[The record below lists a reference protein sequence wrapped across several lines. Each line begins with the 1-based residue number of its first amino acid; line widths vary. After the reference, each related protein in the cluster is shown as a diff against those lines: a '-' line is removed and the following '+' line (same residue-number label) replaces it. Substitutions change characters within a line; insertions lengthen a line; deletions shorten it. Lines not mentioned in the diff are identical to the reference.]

1 MDITGLITGLIT
13 EIAEEFS
20 FLGLIEKF
28 ISFFET
34 NSIITFI
41 IFAVSLFLLY
51 RLVKLAFRIFL
62 VVIAGVLFPFA
73 MNLIFDW
80 GIAINVGTL
89 IFYATAAVV
98 IFLLATLLKSAG
110 KFLGVLGSPIRKRT
124 ERKRIEKDIE
134 EDLEKKKRH

>member
-28 ISFFET
+28 IAFFET
-34 NSIITFI
+34 NSLLTFI

-51 RLVKLAFRIFL
+51 RLVKLTFRIFL

-80 GIAINVGTL
+80 GIPINMGTL

-98 IFLLATLLKSAG
+98 LFLLAVFLKSAG
-110 KFLGVLGSPIRKRT
+110 KFLGFLSFPIRKRT

-134 EDLEKKKRH
+134 EDLEKKKKH